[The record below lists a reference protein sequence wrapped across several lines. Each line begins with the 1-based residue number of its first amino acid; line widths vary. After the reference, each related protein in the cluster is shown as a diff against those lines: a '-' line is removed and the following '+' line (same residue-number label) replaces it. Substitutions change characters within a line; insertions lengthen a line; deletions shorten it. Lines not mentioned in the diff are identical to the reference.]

1 MVDKKQ
7 QCKWVIYILT
17 NPSFPDYVKIWYA
30 TDIEK
35 RLKQLNHSETIPFAF
50 RVYAIYETERELTD
64 KEVHKII
71 DALNPDLRAVET
83 FDWKKRTK
91 EFYAM
96 TKEEAYALFESI
108 AKISGT
114 ESRLKKMKPTWHEKI
129 DEQIS
134 KDVINTRKGKNFSFQ
149 SCNIPIGEKVTFKN
163 KNIEAVV
170 VSDNKVEYNWE
181 TMTLTWLATK
191 LLGKKSSKWIPWPD
205 YFCYKGE
212 KINDIRRRLW
222 LINF

>member
-1 MVDKKQ
+1 MA
-7 QCKWVIYILT
+7 KWVIYILT

-50 RVYAIYETERELTD
+50 RVYAVYETERELTD

-108 AKISGT
+108 AKISWT
-114 ESRLKKMKPTWHEKI
+114 EKRLKKMKPTWHEVI
-129 DEQIS
+129 DEKVAKEVEQNN
-134 KDVINTRKGKNFSFQ
+134 KEKAKPFSFYA
-149 SCNIPIGEKVTFKN
+149 IWIKDWDEIYFTRD
-163 KNIEAVV
+163 KNIKAKV
-170 VSDNKVEYNWE
+170 VSDFKVEYKWE
-181 TMTLTWLATK
+181 TMTLTWLARK
-191 LLGKKSSKWIPWPD
+191 LLNKNTSQWVAWPD
-205 YFCYKGE
+205 FFSYNWK
-212 KINDIRRRLW
+212 KINDIRREKW